1 MDIHDDMIRR
11 TMRHVQVMAQP
22 DPARPETAPPFPD
35 DWFDLPQTLWADL
48 GAMTYL
54 LSLTGW
60 HRRLPLAD
68 IAAMLE
74 PPLRLGQYRIFRSA
88 GGHPRAF
95 LTWAGLTAEAE
106 YDFAI
111 RHHPLRPTDWN
122 AGASKWMVTLA
133 APFGH
138 VEQIVPMLTANP
150 RETRVRT
157 LWHNR
162 TGERYRILEWSR
174 PLGESVVQVRSYG
187 VAQFARI
194 LTGA

>member
-1 MDIHDDMIRR
+1 
-11 TMRHVQVMAQP
+11 
-22 DPARPETAPPFPD
+22 
-35 DWFDLPQTLWADL
+35 
-48 GAMTYL
+48 
-54 LSLTGW
+54 
-60 HRRLPLAD
+60 
-68 IAAMLE
+68 
-74 PPLRLGQYRIFRSA
+74 
-88 GGHPRAF
+88 
-95 LTWAGLTAEAE
+95 
-106 YDFAI
+106 
-111 RHHPLRPTDWN
+111 
-122 AGASKWMVTLA
+122 MVTLA